1 MSVQFEDY
9 YKVLGVSR
17 DASQDEIRTEFRKL
31 ARKYHPDVSKDKEAG
46 EEKFKQINEAYEV
59 LGDAKKR
66 KKYDRLG
73 KNWEHGQDFSDFGGA
88 GGAGAGNPFG
98 GAGGGGSQSFHFD
111 GSTGFS
117 DFFESMFGQRTTGGG
132 ADPFGGAYGQAAHSS
147 RPAKGADIEADLL
160 VTLDEVM
167 NGASRQLQLNRPD
180 ETGES
185 KKSTIRVTIPK
196 GVGQGQNIRL
206 SGLGQPGH
214 HGGPAG
220 DLYLKARLARHP
232 EYHLR
237 GSDLIHDLKLAPWE
251 AALGAELPVPTP
263 HGKVKL
269 KIPAGTQPDTE
280 MRLRGK
286 GLAKGADDHGDLY
299 IAIDVITPSDLRDEA
314 KEKWQA
320 LADASDFDPRA

>member
-17 DASQDEIRTEFRKL
+17 DASQDDIRKAFRKL
-31 ARKYHPDVSKDKEAG
+31 ARKYHPDVSEEKDAG

-59 LGDAKKR
+59 LGDADKR

-73 KNWEHGQDFSDFGGA
+73 ANWKQGQDFSGFGGGS
-88 GGAGAGNPFG
+88 GGSNPFG
-98 GAGGGGSQSFHFD
+98 GGFGGGGSQSFHFD

-117 DFFESMFGQRTTGGG
+117 DFFESLFGQRAAGGG
-132 ADPFGGAYGQAAHSS
+132 GDPFGAAYGQAPRSP
-147 RPAKGADIEADLL
+147 RPAKGTDIEADLL

-167 NGASRQLQLNRPD
+167 NGATRQLQLSRPD
-180 ETGES
+180 ENGEA
-185 KKSTIRVTIPK
+185 KKSTVRVNIPK

-206 SGLGQPGH
+206 SGLGQPGF

-220 DLYLKARLARHP
+220 DLYLKTRFARHP

-237 GSDLIHDLKLAPWE
+237 GSDLIHDLELAPWE
-251 AALGAELPVPTP
+251 AVLGTELPVPTP

-269 KIPAGTQPDTE
+269 KIPPGTQSGTD

-299 IAIDVITPSDLRDEA
+299 IAIRVAIPGELSDDDRVL
-314 KEKWQA
+314 WQA
-320 LADASDFDPRA
+320 LADASGFDPRA

>member
-17 DASQDEIRTEFRKL
+17 DASQDEIRKEFRKL
-31 ARKYHPDVSKDKEAG
+31 ARKYHPDVSKDKEVG

-59 LGDAKKR
+59 LGDAEKR

-73 KNWEHGQDFSDFGGA
+73 ANWQQGQDFSGG
-88 GGAGAGNPFG
+88 GGSPFG
-98 GAGGGGSQSFHFD
+98 GGGGGGSQSFHFD

-117 DFFESMFGQRTTGGG
+117 DFFESMFGQRTAGGSG
-132 ADPFGGAYGQAAHSS
+132 ADPFGGAYGQASRS
-147 RPAKGADIEADLL
+147 QRPAKGGDIEADLL

-180 ETGES
+180 ENGET
-185 KKSTIRVTIPK
+185 KKSTVRVNIPK

-220 DLYLKARLARHP
+220 DLYLKARFARHP
-232 EYHLR
+232 DYRLR
-237 GSDLIHDLKLAPWE
+237 GSDVTHDLELAPWE
-251 AALGAELPVPTP
+251 VALGSEMTVPTP

-269 KIPAGTQPDTE
+269 KIPAGTQPGTE

-286 GLAKGADDHGDLY
+286 GLANGSDEHGDLY
-299 IAIDVITPSDLRDEA
+299 VVIDVVIPSELSDEA
-314 KEKWQA
+314 KERWQA
-320 LADASDFDPRA
+320 LADASDFNPRA

>member
-17 DASQDEIRTEFRKL
+17 DASQDDIRKAFRKL
-31 ARKYHPDVSKDKEAG
+31 ARKYHPDVSEDKEAG
-46 EEKFKQINEAYEV
+46 EEKFKQVNEAYEV
-59 LGDAKKR
+59 LGDAEKR

-73 KNWEHGQDFSDFGGA
+73 ANWKQGQDFSGFGG
-88 GGAGAGNPFG
+88 GGGGNPFAG
-98 GAGGGGSQSFHFD
+98 GFGGGGRGSQEFHFD

-117 DFFESMFGQRTTGGG
+117 DFFESMFGQRAAGGG
-132 ADPFGGAYGQAAHSS
+132 DPFGAAYGQAPRSP
-147 RPAKGADIEADLL
+147 RPAKGTDIEADLL

-167 NGASRQLQLNRPD
+167 NGATRQLQLNRPD
-180 ETGES
+180 ESGET
-185 KKSTIRVTIPK
+185 KNSTVRVTIPK
-196 GVGQGQNIRL
+196 GVSQGQNIRL
-206 SGLGQPGH
+206 AGLGQPGY

-220 DLYLKARLARHP
+220 DLYLKARYARHP

-237 GSDLIHDLKLAPWE
+237 GSDLIHDLELAPWE
-251 AALGAELPVPTP
+251 AALGTELPVPTP
-263 HGKVKL
+263 HGKVKW
-269 KIPAGTQPDTE
+269 KIPAGTQPGTD

-299 IAIDVITPSDLRDEA
+299 IAINVVIPGELSDDDRVL
-314 KEKWQA
+314 WQA

>member
-17 DASQDEIRTEFRKL
+17 DASQDDIRKAFRKL
-31 ARKYHPDVSKDKEAG
+31 ARKYHPDVSEDKEAG
-46 EEKFKQINEAYEV
+46 EEKFKQVNEAYEV
-59 LGDAKKR
+59 LGDAEKR

-73 KNWEHGQDFSDFGGA
+73 ANWKQGQDFSGFGG
-88 GGAGAGNPFG
+88 GGGGNPFAG
-98 GAGGGGSQSFHFD
+98 GFGGGGRGSQEFHFD

-117 DFFESMFGQRTTGGG
+117 DFFESMFGQRAAGGG
-132 ADPFGGAYGQAAHSS
+132 DPFGAAYGQAPRSP
-147 RPAKGADIEADLL
+147 RPAKGTDIEADLL

-167 NGASRQLQLNRPD
+167 NGATRQLQLNRPD
-180 ETGES
+180 ESGET
-185 KKSTIRVTIPK
+185 KNSTVRVTIPK
-196 GVGQGQNIRL
+196 GVSQGQNIRL
-206 SGLGQPGH
+206 AGLGQPGY

-220 DLYLKARLARHP
+220 DLYLKARYARHP

-237 GSDLIHDLKLAPWE
+237 GSDLIHDLELAPWE
-251 AALGAELPVPTP
+251 AALGTELPVPTP

-269 KIPAGTQPDTE
+269 KIPAGTQPGTD

-299 IAIDVITPSDLRDEA
+299 IAINVVIPGELSDDDRVL
-314 KEKWQA
+314 WQA